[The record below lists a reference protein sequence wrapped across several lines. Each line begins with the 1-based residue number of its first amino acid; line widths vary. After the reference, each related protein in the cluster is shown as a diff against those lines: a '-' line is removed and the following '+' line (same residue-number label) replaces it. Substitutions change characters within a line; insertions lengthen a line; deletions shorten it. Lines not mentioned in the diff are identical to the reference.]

1 MAGMKPIK
9 TRSPVASTEPT
20 AAATFELQLA
30 TIRRGVENEGQ
41 KYRHE
46 FLMWLA
52 ENVAPPEQA
61 SAMLAFLEITLDW
74 CVDTLGEEEGR
85 RFVESVYGRVAAK
98 RRPPL
103 Q

>member
-1 MAGMKPIK
+1 MKTIK
-9 TRSPVASTEPT
+9 THRPI
-20 AAATFELQLA
+20 ELQLA
-30 TIRRGVENEGQ
+30 TIRRGVENEVQ
-41 KYRHE
+41 KYRRE
-46 FLMWLA
+46 FLMWLG
-52 ENVAPPEQA
+52 ENVTPTEQA

-74 CVDTLGEEEGR
+74 CVDTFGEEEGR

>member
-20 AAATFELQLA
+20 AAATFESQVA
-30 TIRRGVENEGQ
+30 TIRRGVENEVQ
-41 KYRHE
+41 KHRRE
-46 FLMWLA
+46 FSMWLD
-52 ENVAPPEQA
+52 ENVAPTEQA
-61 SAMLAFLEITLDW
+61 SAMLAFLEFTLDW
-74 CVDTLGEEEGR
+74 CVDTFGEEEGH